1 MVVPQ
6 DGRALSRP
14 SVSWPCLALLGAL
27 IASSPAC
34 GGDDGAGG
42 PVAVGVETIAPSSAR
57 AGDALMIS
65 CLLVDAAG
73 ETFVPPEDVTATLMF
88 SPEGAVSTSS
98 GGEIVATRAGTL
110 EIACAFDALALVDE
124 TPAVIE
130 ITAGPPARTVATVA
144 PPSIVAGD
152 GVTVTCEVFDAY
164 DNRIDDTSPTLRAD
178 PDVAGNVLAGDGG
191 TFERAGNYE
200 IHCDLAGAESLPDT
214 LEVTPNLPASLAVSR
229 VPDAAVYEVG
239 QPIELASHVEDRFG
253 NPVPDAVVTVTSD
266 PAGTML
272 GDARFSYSVDGRYTL
287 TATVL
292 PPTDGDVVLTESVDV
307 IVDSQGPMLPCDPA
321 LGETIVDLA
330 PGSTV
335 TFASTVDD
343 VSGVIELRVDGSPVA
358 VAADGTYSVDVT
370 TVYGINFVSI
380 AATDGIGRENTQV
393 CAFLVADTFAP
404 DGTVL
409 DDTIS
414 LRLAQAAVD
423 DGNRGDPTDSIAD
436 VLAIVLN
443 SRGLRDQL
451 HAALLASNPLKPSGC
466 DQTVLSVCVLRSQ
479 VRYLDLAI
487 DGPSTVSLDL
497 VDGGVRWDVLVRNLR
512 VRVRVDG
519 HVSGIPYDTTGWV
532 TFSSV
537 RVQTTSDIRLA
548 GGRPRATIRP
558 GSTTTTVG
566 TISTSFSGLD
576 GAVVN
581 VVTTLFNGTVRA
593 MIANL
598 VTDYVTSSM
607 NDVLDDALSGL
618 DPDVFAGPFDVPRLD
633 GGAPITVDAGVSF
646 SSTTTSTSR
655 TLWGFGTRGS
665 APAAHAR
672 PTLGAPVQAGSRLL
686 DVSGTS
692 AGGAALHE
700 AVLEQLLHALWS
712 GGYFDAALDETTLA
726 ALPSG
731 AGLTVTTVLPPVAE
745 IAAGRIRLSLGGV
758 HVDAVGL
765 TADPVR
771 LTVGAR
777 VSVAV
782 SLAGDLLVFDDF
794 AIDELHVSA
803 DGVDVST
810 EDMEIIDDALA
821 PLLEHVI
828 GSALADSLPALPIPS
843 LPLPASL
850 TAFGLPAGAELTVVS
865 PSLTVEPPHL
875 VTRGSFGL
883 R

>member
-1 MVVPQ
+1 MVSPKH
-6 DGRALSRP
+6 GHARSRP
-14 SVSWPCLALLGAL
+14 PASWRCLALCGAL
-27 IASSPAC
+27 IASPAC

-42 PVAVGVETIAPSSAR
+42 PVAVGVETIAPSTAR
-57 AGDALMIS
+57 AGDALTVV

-73 ETFVPPEDVTATLMF
+73 ETFVPPEGVTATRTF
-88 SPEGAVSTSS
+88 SPEDAVSTSS
-98 GGEIVATRAGTL
+98 GEVIATRAGTL
-110 EIACAFDALALVDE
+110 EVACAFAELELVDE

-130 ITAGPPARTVATVA
+130 VTAGPPARTVATVE

-152 GVTVTCEVFDAY
+152 GVTVTCEVFDDY
-164 DNRIDDTSPTLRAD
+164 DNPIDDASPTPRAD
-178 PDVAGNVLAGDGG
+178 PEAAGNVLDGDGG

-200 IHCDLAGAESLPDT
+200 IHCDLAGTESVPDA
-214 LEVTPNLPASLAVSR
+214 LEVTPSLPASLVVSR
-229 VPDAAVYEVG
+229 VPDAAVYEVD

-253 NPVPDAVVTVTSD
+253 NPIPDAVVTVESD

-272 GDARFSYSVDGRYTL
+272 GDARFSYPVDGRYTL

-292 PPTDGDVVLTESVDV
+292 PPTDGDVVLSESVDV
-307 IVDSQGPMLPCDPA
+307 VVDSRGPMLPCDPA

-335 TFASTVDD
+335 TFSSTVDD
-343 VSGVIELRVDGSPVA
+343 VSGVTELRVDGSPVT
-358 VAADGTYSVDVT
+358 VAADGTYSADVT
-370 TVYGINFVSI
+370 TVYGINFVTL

-393 CAFLVADTFAP
+393 CAFLVADTFVP
-404 DGTVL
+404 DGSVA

-414 LRLAQAAVD
+414 LRLAQAAID
-423 DGNRGDPTDSIAD
+423 DGDRGDPIDSIAD
-436 VLAIVLN
+436 VLAVVLN

-451 HAALLASNPLKPSGC
+451 HAALLASNPLKPSAC
-466 DQTVLSVCVLRSQ
+466 DQTVLGVCVLRSQ

-487 DGPSTVSLDL
+487 DGPSTVSLAL

-537 RVQTTSDIRLA
+537 RVQTTSNIGLA

-566 TISTSFSGLD
+566 AISTSFSGLD
-576 GAVVN
+576 GAVIN
-581 VVTTLFNGTVRA
+581 VVTSLFNGTVRA

-598 VTDYVTSSM
+598 VTGYVTDNM
-607 NDVLDDALSGL
+607 NDVLDGVLGGL
-618 DPDVFAGPFDVPRLD
+618 EPDVFAGPFDVPRLD

-646 SSTTTSTSR
+646 SSATTSTSR
-655 TLWGFGTRGS
+655 TLWGLGTRAS

-672 PTLGAPVQAGSRLL
+672 PTLGAPVRTGPRLL
-686 DVSGTS
+686 DVSGPS

-700 AVLEQLLHALWS
+700 AALEQLLHSLWS
-712 GGYFDAALDETTLA
+712 GGYFDAALDETTLS
-726 ALPSG
+726 ALPAG
-731 AGLTVTTVLPPVAE
+731 ATLTVTTVLPPVAE
-745 IAAGRIRLSLGGV
+745 VASGRVRLSLGGV

-765 TADPVR
+765 TAEPIR

-777 VSVAV
+777 VSVAI

-794 AIDELHVSA
+794 AIDELHVGA

-828 GSALADSLPALPIPS
+828 GSALTDALPSLPIPS

-850 TAFGLPAGAELTVVS
+850 TALGLPGGAELTVLS
-865 PSLTVEPPHL
+865 PSFATEPPHL